1 MSRKQLIVGYSA
13 LRIAYALAL
22 LTAPG
27 RVARPWVGSDAG
39 RPAAAVGMRGLG
51 ARDLALAA
59 GAAWAA
65 HTGGTARGW
74 LVACGAG
81 DAVDL
86 AATLVADGEALPKR
100 AKPATTAAAGS
111 FGIAAAALAAWGQ

>member
-1 MSRKQLIVGYSA
+1 VSRKQLIVGYSA

-22 LTAPG
+22 LAAPG

-39 RPAAAVGMRGLG
+39 RPAAAIGMRGLG

-65 HTGGTARGW
+65 HTGGASRPW
-74 LVACGAG
+74 LVACAAG

-86 AATLVADGEALPKR
+86 AATLVADGDALPQR
-100 AKPATTAAAGS
+100 AKPGTAAAAGS
-111 FGIAAAALAAWGQ
+111 FGIAGAALAAWGQ